1 MQELYQPSELAYKE
15 PANEECKTVSPHT
28 DMTFPR
34 ADRDLLMLAP
44 SFSRSPVAPVLSAL
58 SDPAGKHMTAY
69 DYVILQNM
77 VTLHEVQTICLT
89 AVKGQQD
96 DTMVTVIHSV
106 HLSRPSLSQVPNT
119 PIIRLSENMLFQQ
132 KLFKFLF

>member
-1 MQELYQPSELAYKE
+1 M
-15 PANEECKTVSPHT
+15 SPHT

-77 VTLHEVQTICLT
+77 LTLHEVQTICLT
-89 AVKGQQD
+89 AVKVQQD

-106 HLSRPSLSQVPNT
+106 HLSRLLLSQMPNT
-119 PIIRLSENMLFQQ
+119 PITRLSENMLFQQ

>member
-15 PANEECKTVSPHT
+15 PTNKECKTVSPHT

-77 VTLHEVQTICLT
+77 LTLHEVQTICLT
-89 AVKGQQD
+89 AVKVQQD

-106 HLSRPSLSQVPNT
+106 HLSRLLLSQMPNT
-119 PIIRLSENMLFQQ
+119 PITRLSENMLFQQ